1 MKALGKIRYSLGFP
15 RMQTIGKDLYLSSVR
30 NMFGKSARLVPATLL
45 ACGWRG
51 AGGGGVRGLKARQEK
66 HDLQESLNHA
76 CSY

>member
-51 AGGGGVRGLKARQEK
+51 AGGGG
-66 HDLQESLNHA
+66 ESEVSKQDKKSTICKSL
-76 CSY
+76 